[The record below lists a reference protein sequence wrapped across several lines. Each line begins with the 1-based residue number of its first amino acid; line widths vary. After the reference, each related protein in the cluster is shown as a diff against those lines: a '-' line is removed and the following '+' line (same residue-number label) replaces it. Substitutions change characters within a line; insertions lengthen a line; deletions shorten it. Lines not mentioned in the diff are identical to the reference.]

1 MLSRLRLPTLLLLA
15 VFGLA
20 ACAVSN
26 DHRSGGQWRR
36 GDACC
41 TLQEPGSFLPLEER
55 FARDKARGHCLG
67 SDFARDAQSGHAP
80 VEISGNHGPT
90 CANIDECDTAD
101 AGDAANG
108 DHGDH
113 SHNGHHGDPEPA
125 RPDATGKPR
134 RTVRTLRGTQPVA
147 VRVFGRNDAADACR
161 LWDQGQAVVGAD
173 AATFAFDPSDA
184 GAAHADD
191 SWGAWSVG
199 RRVVVSK

>member
-26 DHRSGGQWRR
+26 DHRSGGQWRC

-41 TLQEPGSFLPLEER
+41 TLQDPGSFLPLKER

-67 SDFARDAQSGHAP
+67 GDFARDAQSGHAP

-101 AGDAANG
+101 AGDAATG
-108 DHGDH
+108 DHG
-113 SHNGHHGDPEPA
+113 HNSHHGDPEPA

-134 RTVRTLRGTQPVA
+134 RTVRTLHGTQPVA
-147 VRVFGRNDAADACR
+147 VREFGRNDA
-161 LWDQGQAVVGAD
+161 AD

-191 SWGAWSVG
+191 SWGAQSVG

>member
-1 MLSRLRLPTLLLLA
+1 MLSRLLLPTLLLLA

-26 DHRSGGQWRR
+26 DHRSGGQCRR

-41 TLQEPGSFLPLEER
+41 TLQDPGSFLPLKKR

-67 SDFARDAQSGHAP
+67 GDFARDAQSGHAP

-101 AGDAANG
+101 AGDAATG
-108 DHGDH
+108 DRG
-113 SHNGHHGDPEPA
+113 HNGYHGDPESA

-134 RTVRTLRGTQPVA
+134 RTVRTLRGTQLVA
-147 VRVFGRNDAADACR
+147 VCVFGRNDAADACR

-184 GAAHADD
+184 GAAQADD
-191 SWGAWSVG
+191 SWGARSVG